1 MLVIHGT
8 WAYGVLSLWAEDSG
22 RPASAGLQPRRT
34 SRAPRPHPFAA
45 DPDVLADAVAE
56 LAGPSAD
63 LARKAI
69 EDELTLRLPSAPDGP
84 QASPEL
90 GRAADAAA
98 GAAGRQAARAALA
111 AWRVPALT
119 FDPPVAADLLAALG
133 DPGAGSVSAVA
144 GGSVLY
150 LAALARLADD
160 LAGRGRVL
168 PAMAISDDGRYA
180 ARWRAVL
187 SGPDAQRARELA
199 AAMPPLCRAD
209 AGSEPSAV
217 LVTDALDALADAS
230 ARARLGR
237 DPEFRLLPVRA
248 GRRPSRIPVAERW
261 AAALT
266 GTDAQVPVTTP
277 QDEAEAAELADALDD
292 WRAAAQAPAGPVRTC
307 FRLVEPGAEPD
318 AATWTVELA
327 LQSTDD
333 PSLLLPAADIWSGDS
348 AGGWAAAGIRHPE
361 EELLAGLGT
370 AARLFAELDQ
380 ELRTPAPEEVSLDTE
395 GAARFLQQTGPL
407 LAGAGFGVLLPDW
420 VGGAR
425 KRLGL
430 KITTKTRST
439 PGAAP
444 AAESKFGMGD
454 LVDFR
459 YDLAVGDESLSPE
472 ELEELARLKVPL
484 VRLRGQWVELDDRH
498 LQAALKFLERSQ
510 DRAGTMTAAEAL
522 LDGLGGIDEDLPVVG
537 VDADG
542 WLGDLLSGQADRRLA
557 PVPTPASFRG
567 ELRPYQERGLA
578 WLSFLGDLGL
588 GAVLA
593 DSMGLGKCVLPHN
606 AVFVNGSLLA
616 AEDVWNRFGSGAWND
631 GEGEW
636 AVPAEPLTV
645 NALAN
650 VNGRR
655 RMTTAKVARLY
666 RQRISEKVRR
676 VRLDDGSEV
685 CITRR
690 HKLLGLDDWTNE
702 FSPGDRICV
711 PSRLEWSGKPVD
723 PDLTVLLAW
732 QIAEG
737 YEYKNH
743 LDIAQKNVAVLDD
756 LLRRAQSVATTFAL
770 KINQPRISTFDRAS
784 YLKLNSL
791 SYRTFLTNLGY
802 SWGMRSAGKRIPDVI
817 VAADDDTIRRF
828 LREYF
833 SAEGSVL
840 AGMRSVEI
848 SSASEWLMRQLACML
863 RRFGIW
869 LRITPKRKRATNG
882 SGIYRTYHIGLIGGR
897 SLRRFHELVGF
908 SDPVKQ
914 AKLAN
919 LCQTMS
925 NTNVEGVPGSYL
937 LGLARQ
943 LTRLP
948 TTHYGVGAVYFTGT
962 QELPRNTAHLAV
974 AAMDRI
980 LSGDAA
986 VEYAAKPGNSW
997 TAATMAAYGRLNP
1010 IDLGVIRDTLAER
1023 ADREVFYAR
1032 VTSVEDV
1039 DYTGWVYD
1047 FEVEEHHNFVAG
1059 GMLCHNTVQLLAT
1072 VASQREA
1079 VGNDAAHAPT
1089 LLVCPMSL
1097 VGNWERE
1104 AERFTPDL
1112 RVHVHHGADRLSG
1125 EDLIATLNA
1134 ADLVITTYGL
1144 AARDQEALGQVQ
1156 WARVVCDEAQNI
1168 KNAATRQARAVRT
1181 LPAQSRIALTGTPV
1195 ENRLSDLWSIME
1207 FVRPGLLGSA
1217 ERFRTR
1223 FAVPIERNGDEEA
1236 ADRLKRITGPF
1247 VLRRLKTDK
1256 TIISDLPDKLEMK
1269 VWCNLTPE
1277 QASLY
1282 QATVSDMMARIEA
1295 AEVAGESMERRGL
1308 VLATMAKL
1316 KQVCNHPAHLL
1327 GDGSRL
1333 DGRSGKLAR
1342 LEEICDEV
1350 ITDGDKALC
1359 FTQYAEFGRM
1369 LQPYLASRLGCPVL
1383 YLHGGTS
1390 KRQRD
1395 AMVAEF
1401 QDSAEPALFVLS
1413 LKAGGTGLNLTAAN
1427 HVIHID
1433 RWWNPAVEDQATD
1446 RAFRI
1451 GQRKDVQVR
1460 KFVCIG
1466 TLEERI
1472 DAMIEEKKALA
1483 ERIVGTGESWLTE
1496 LSTADLR
1503 QIVSLSPEAVSE

>member
-1 MLVIHGT
+1 MLVIHGI
-8 WAYGVLSLWAEDSG
+8 WAYGVLSLWAEDSDGPAGAQSRPG
-22 RPASAGLQPRRT
+22 RP
-34 SRAPRPHPFAA
+34 SRAPRPHPFAG
-45 DPDVLADAVAE
+45 DPDVIADAVAE
-56 LAGPSAD
+56 LAGLEAD

-69 EDELTLRLPSAPDGP
+69 EDELTLRLPSAADGP
-84 QASPEL
+84 LASPEL
-90 GRAADAAA
+90 TSAPSA
-98 GAAGRQAARAALA
+98 GPAKPAARPVLA
-111 AWRVPALT
+111 AWRVPALS
-119 FDPPVAADLLAALG
+119 FDPAAAAPLLAALAE
-133 DPGAGSVSAVA
+133 PGAGASAAV

-150 LAALARLADD
+150 LAALARLAED
-160 LAGRGRVL
+160 LAARGRVL
-168 PAMAISDDGRYA
+168 PALAASDDGRYA
-180 ARWRAVL
+180 ARWRPVL
-187 SGPDAQRARELA
+187 SGADAQRARDLA
-199 AAMPPLCRAD
+199 AAMPPLCRAY
-209 AGSEPSAV
+209 AGSEPSARV
-217 LVTDALDALADAS
+217 LTDALDALADAA
-230 ARARLGR
+230 ARASLGR
-237 DPEFRLLPVRA
+237 DPGFELLPARR
-248 GRRPSRIPVAERW
+248 GRRPARIPVAERW
-261 AAALT
+261 AAALA
-266 GTDAQVPVTTP
+266 GADAQVSVATP
-277 QDEAEAAELADALDD
+277 EDEAEAVELAAALDD
-292 WRAAAQAPAGPVRTC
+292 WRAVAQAPAGPVRTC
-307 FRLVEPGAEPD
+307 FRLAEPGAEQE
-318 AATWTVELA
+318 TWTVEFA

-333 PSLLLPAADIWSGDS
+333 PSLLLPAADIWSGAS

-361 EELLAGLGT
+361 EDLLAGLG
-370 AARLFAELDQ
+370 AASRLFAELDQ
-380 ELRTPAPEEVSLDTE
+380 ELRAAAPEVVALDTE

-420 VGGAR
+420 VGGTR

-430 KITTKTRST
+430 KITTRTRRT
-439 PGAAP
+439 AGGAS
-444 AAESKFGMGD
+444 AAESRFGLGD

-459 YDLAVGDESLSPE
+459 YDLAVGDDSLDPE

-510 DRAGTMTAAEAL
+510 AGTMTAAEAL
-522 LDGLGGIDEDLPVVG
+522 HDGLGSVDDDLPVVG

-542 WLGDLLSGQADRRLA
+542 WLGDLLSGRADQRLA

-593 DSMGLGKCVLPHN
+593 DSMGLGKCIISDN
-606 AVFVNGSLLA
+606 SVFINGSLMA
-616 AEDVWNRFGSGAWND
+616 AEDVWNRFATETWSD

-636 AVPAEPLTV
+636 ATPAEPLTV
-645 NALAN
+645 NALSN
-650 VNGRR
+650 VNGRGKI
-655 RMTTAKVARLY
+655 TTAKVARLY
-666 RQRISEKVRR
+666 RQHVREKVRR
-676 VRLDDGSEV
+676 VRLDDGSEI

-711 PSRLEWSGKPVD
+711 PSRLEWSGEAVD
-723 PDLTVLLAW
+723 PDLTTLLAW

-737 YEYKNH
+737 YEDEYH
-743 LDIAQKNVAVLDD
+743 VTITQKNVAVLES
-756 LLRRAQSVATTFAL
+756 LLRCSQRLANTFQL
-770 KINQPRISTFDRAS
+770 QINHPRISKPANRTAYLTITSSDYRAF
-784 YLKLNSL
+784 LRKL
-791 SYRTFLTNLGY
+791 GH
-802 SWGMRSAGKRIPDVI
+802 SWGKRSAGKHIPDVI

-833 SAEGSVL
+833 SAEGSVI

-848 SSASEWLMRQLACML
+848 SSASEWLMRQLSCML

-869 LRITPKRKRATNG
+869 LRITPKQKRATNG

-919 LCQTMS
+919 LCQAMS
-925 NTNVEGVPGSYL
+925 NTNVEGIPGSFL
-937 LGLARQ
+937 LALARRF
-943 LTRLP
+943 TRLP
-948 TTHYGVGAVYFTGT
+948 TTHLGVGQVYFAGT
-962 QELPRNTAHLAV
+962 QELSRNTAHLAV
-974 AAMDRI
+974 KAMDRI
-980 LSGDAA
+980 LSGEA
-986 VEYAAKPGNSW
+986 VEEYAAKPGNRW
-997 TAATMAAYGRLNP
+997 TAGTLAAYERLNP

-1032 VTSVEDV
+1032 ITSVEDV

-1059 GMLCHNTVQLLAT
+1059 GMLCHNTVQLLALM
-1072 VASQREA
+1072 ASKREA
-1079 VGNDAAHAPT
+1079 TGEDAAHAPT

-1104 AERFTPDL
+1104 AARFTPEL
-1112 RVHVHHGADRLSG
+1112 KVHVHHGADRLKG
-1125 EDLIATLNA
+1125 DELTDALNH

-1144 AARDQEALGQVQ
+1144 AARDQEALSQVQ

-1168 KNAATRQARAVRT
+1168 KNAATRQAQAVRA
-1181 LPAQSRIALTGTPV
+1181 LPAGSRIALTGTPV
-1195 ENRLSDLWSIME
+1195 ENRLTDLWSIME
-1207 FVRPGLLGSA
+1207 FVRPGILGPA

-1223 FAVPIERNGDEEA
+1223 YAVPIERNGSEDA
-1236 ADRLKRITGPF
+1236 AERLRRITGPF
-1247 VLRRLKTDK
+1247 ILRRLKTDK

-1282 QATVSDMMARIEA
+1282 QATVSDMMARIESA
-1295 AEVAGESMERRGL
+1295 ADGIERRGL

-1333 DGRSGKLAR
+1333 PGRSGKLAR
-1342 LEEICDEV
+1342 LEEICDEL
-1350 ITDGDKALC
+1350 IAEGDKALC

-1369 LQPYLASRLGCPVL
+1369 LQPYLASRLGCPVP
-1383 YLHGGTS
+1383 YLHGGTP

-1395 AMVAEF
+1395 AMVSEF
-1401 QDSAEPALFVLS
+1401 QDTAEPAVFILS
-1413 LKAGGTGLNLTAAN
+1413 LKAGGTGLNLTAAS

-1433 RWWNPAVEDQATD
+1433 RWWNPAVEEQATD
-1446 RAFRI
+1446 RAYRI
-1451 GQRKDVQVR
+1451 GQHKDVQVR
-1460 KFVCIG
+1460 KFVCVG

-1472 DAMIEEKKALA
+1472 DSMIEEKKALA
-1483 ERIVGTGESWLTE
+1483 ERIVGTGEGWLTE

-1503 QIVSLSPEAVSE
+1503 QVIALSPEAVSE